1 MGIIVRFTDLVILKI
16 EDKKKIKDNT
26 KTNSNVINE
35 KKELDSFAKMNV
47 LQLVLFSLLLLSLY
61 CSESQKR
68 EKAISDGSGHITT
81 SVSCSGKMDDKTL
94 RRRCFRRRRMVK
106 WCDSRMKAKE
116 IDDEASWN
124 KIVAATVFVLGLVHF
139 LYFFHPVCYRDRPYF
154 PL

>member
-1 MGIIVRFTDLVILKI
+1 
-16 EDKKKIKDNT
+16 
-26 KTNSNVINE
+26 
-35 KKELDSFAKMNV
+35 MNV

-68 EKAISDGSGHITT
+68 EKAIFDGSGHITT

-116 IDDEASWN
+116 IDDEAGLN
-124 KIVAATVFVLGLVHF
+124 NIVASSVFVLCLIFVLEF
-139 LYFFHPVCYRDRPYF
+139 VRKLEVVIEALPSFAPTTTESFNPS
-154 PL
+154 LSSQ